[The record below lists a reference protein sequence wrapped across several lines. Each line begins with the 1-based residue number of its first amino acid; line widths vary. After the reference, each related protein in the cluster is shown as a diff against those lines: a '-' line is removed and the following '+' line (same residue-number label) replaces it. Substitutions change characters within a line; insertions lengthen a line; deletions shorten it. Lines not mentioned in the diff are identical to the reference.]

1 VSRIALL
8 PSQFIYPLATS
19 GDAGDLLVI
28 QKNGEL
34 FLRAID
40 PTTLGYLKASGGFV
54 DIGDNVLRGK
64 GMSGR
69 QGSSGGSPGN
79 VVNFWWDSPSLQAWI
94 DTSNIGNVL
103 ISGNGTIVSADMAR
117 GAATYARMKEGG
129 GSVTLTNKDQY
140 YIAASDT
147 VSFSITCD
155 LLLFYEIKWS
165 HTRSQGTQNFNLFAQ
180 TGYTQGG
187 SDTVLREFF
196 VHNYTGIDAIV
207 TAGGTNYPV
216 GYSSLTLGG
225 TAMHHEV
232 WANQTTMNRTYWVRV
247 KRSGTHSSAGSV
259 EGRITQVQ
267 LRR

>member
-1 VSRIALL
+1 MSSIALL

-69 QGSSGGSPGN
+69 QGSSGPGSTGN
-79 VVNFWWDSPSLQAWI
+79 VVNFWWDSQRLQAWI

-117 GAATYARMKEGG
+117 GAATYAEMDEDGA
-129 GSVTLTNKDQY
+129 VTLTNKDQY
-140 YIAASDT
+140 YTAASDA

-155 LLLFYEIKWS
+155 LLLLYEIKWS

-232 WANQTTMNRTYWVRV
+232 WRNQTTMNRTYWVRV